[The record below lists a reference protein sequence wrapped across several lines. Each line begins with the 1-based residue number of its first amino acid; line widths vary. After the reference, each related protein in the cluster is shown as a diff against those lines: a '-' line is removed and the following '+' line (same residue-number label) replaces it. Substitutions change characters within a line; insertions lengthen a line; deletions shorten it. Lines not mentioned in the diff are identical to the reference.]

1 MDDRD
6 LDNEYYLRRDYTE
19 KAYGDLMNA
28 VDEAFEISR
37 RRKADENELKEL
49 REERK
54 EYKKKID
61 DLNFIIADN
70 NKKFMEIFAR
80 ETAKIAQER
89 DEAKRLHAEMV
100 AERDMWK
107 KSYEDLMKCV

>member
-1 MDDRD
+1 MEERD

-61 DLNFIIADN
+61 ELNATIAEANKNFIVI
-70 NKKFMEIFAR
+70 IQR
-80 ETAKIAQER
+80 ETAKLIVER

-107 KSYEDLMKCV
+107 KSYEDLLKCV